1 MRQSVQAYCCC
12 CRCRQGMVHLENL
25 IGMSHIEAAR
35 GEYSAYRLVVYVIII
50 VVYLSSCARVN
61 VFFGFLLD
69 SFSFVFI
76 RARTSAGTVVFT
88 GNSSFFFLLLLDRVR
103 IDLSRI
109 RMKQAYVRVIILYL
123 VFCCSFFSKPCV
135 ILRESCSSVFE
146 MEYSIIVEWSYPK
159 RSREIVRY
167 VFWCVKQV
175 ENTAKKWTNKA
186 VAIVVV
192 IIILGASDS
201 LLCLSILRE
210 REREIKEI
218 SSRSLLRQESSE
230 ETKHFKRCIL

>member
-123 VFCCSFFSKPCV
+123 VFCCSFFSS
-135 ILRESCSSVFE
+135 LRDIMRELFVSLRNG
-146 MEYSIIVEWSYPK
+146 IIVE
-159 RSREIVRY
+159 
-167 VFWCVKQV
+167 
-175 ENTAKKWTNKA
+175 
-186 VAIVVV
+186 
-192 IIILGASDS
+192 
-201 LLCLSILRE
+201 
-210 REREIKEI
+210 
-218 SSRSLLRQESSE
+218 
-230 ETKHFKRCIL
+230 